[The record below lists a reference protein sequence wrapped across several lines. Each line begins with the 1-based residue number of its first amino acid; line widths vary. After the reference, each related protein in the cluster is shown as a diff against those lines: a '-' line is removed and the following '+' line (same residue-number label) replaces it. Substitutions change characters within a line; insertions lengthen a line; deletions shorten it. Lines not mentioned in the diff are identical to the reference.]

1 MKKIAFITGSSRGIG
16 RAVAVRLAEEG
27 YAVAGNCL
35 QSIGLAEELAGS
47 LRRQGYAAA
56 ALQADVADRAA
67 ITAAI
72 RRAEEALGG
81 PISLLVNNAGV
92 AEQHLFQDVSDTF
105 WRRIFAVNVDGAFHT
120 IQAVLPAMLHEKE
133 GCIINISS
141 IASFVPNAR
150 MSVYS
155 ASKAYVSFFSRGLYE
170 ELRPRKIAVTAV
182 CPGPMETEFLSV
194 GRITGNSKTFD
205 RLPYCDPKKVVK
217 GALAAS
223 KARRAVYT
231 PRGFYKFYRVL
242 SGLVPH
248 AILVHAAK
256 T

>member
-1 MKKIAFITGSSRGIG
+1 MKTAIITGASSGLGTEFVRQLKAQFPDIDSYWLIAR
-16 RAVAVRLAEEG
+16 RADR
-27 YAVAGNCL
+27 
-35 QSIGLAEELAGS
+35 
-47 LRRQGYAAA
+47 
-56 ALQADVADRAA
+56 LQALAD
-67 ITAAI
+67 
-72 RRAEEALGG
+72 ALPDIQVK
-81 PISLLVNNAGV
+81 PISLDL
-92 AEQHLFQDVSDTF
+92 T
-105 WRRIFAVNVDGAFHT
+105 DGAALET
-120 IQAVLPAMLHEKE
+120 YQALLEQEKPQVALLIGCAGCGILGDFAESRLPEQLRMIDLNIRALTGVTYLTLPYMPQ
-133 GCIINISS
+133 GGRIINISS

-150 MSVYS
+150 MTVYS
-155 ASKAYVSFFSRGLYE
+155 ASKAYVSFLSRGLHE
-170 ELRPRKIAVTAV
+170 ELKPRGISVTAV

-194 GRITGNSKTFD
+194 GRISGNSRTFD

-217 GALAAS
+217 GALKAS

>member
-1 MKKIAFITGSSRGIG
+1 MKTAIITGASSGLGTEFVRQLKAQFPDIDCYWLIAR
-16 RAVAVRLAEEG
+16 RADRLQALAE
-27 YAVAGNCL
+27 ALPDIQVKT
-35 QSIGLAEELAGS
+35 IS
-47 LRRQGYAAA
+47 LDLTDDA
-56 ALQADVADRAA
+56 ALETYRALLEREKPQVALLIGCAGCGILGDFAESRLPEQLRMIDLNIRAL
-67 ITAAI
+67 TAVTYLTLPYI
-72 RRAEEALGG
+72 PRGG
-81 PISLLVNNAGV
+81 
-92 AEQHLFQDVSDTF
+92 
-105 WRRIFAVNVDGAFHT
+105 RIIH
-120 IQAVLPAMLHEKE
+120 
-133 GCIINISS
+133 ISS

-150 MSVYS
+150 MTVYS
-155 ASKAYVSFFSRGLYE
+155 ASKAYVSFFSRGLHE
-170 ELRPRKIAVTAV
+170 ELKPRGISVTAV

-194 GRITGNSKTFD
+194 GRISGNSKTFD

>member
-1 MKKIAFITGSSRGIG
+1 MKTAIITGASSGLGTEFVRQLKAQFPDIDSYWLIAR
-16 RAVAVRLAEEG
+16 RADR
-27 YAVAGNCL
+27 
-35 QSIGLAEELAGS
+35 
-47 LRRQGYAAA
+47 
-56 ALQADVADRAA
+56 LQALADTLPD
-67 ITAAI
+67 IQVK
-72 RRAEEALGG
+72 
-81 PISLLVNNAGV
+81 PISLDL
-92 AEQHLFQDVSDTF
+92 T
-105 WRRIFAVNVDGAFHT
+105 DGAALET
-120 IQAVLPAMLHEKE
+120 YQALLEQEKPQVALLIGCAGCGILGDFAESRLPEQLRMIDLNIRALTGVTYLTLPYMPQ
-133 GCIINISS
+133 GGRIINISS

-150 MSVYS
+150 MTVYS
-155 ASKAYVSFFSRGLYE
+155 ASKAYVSFLSRGLHE
-170 ELRPRKIAVTAV
+170 ELKPRGISVTAV

-194 GRITGNSKTFD
+194 GRISGNSRTFD

>member
-1 MKKIAFITGSSRGIG
+1 MKTAIITGASSGLGTEFVRQLKAQFPDIDCYWLIAR
-16 RAVAVRLAEEG
+16 RADRLQA
-27 YAVAGNCL
+27 
-35 QSIGLAEELAGS
+35 LADALPDIQVKPIS
-47 LRRQGYAAA
+47 LDLTDAA
-56 ALQADVADRAA
+56 ALETYRALLEREKPQVALLIGCAGCGILGDFAESRLPEQLRMIDLNIRAL
-67 ITAAI
+67 TGVTY
-72 RRAEEALGG
+72 LTLPYMPQGG
-81 PISLLVNNAGV
+81 
-92 AEQHLFQDVSDTF
+92 
-105 WRRIFAVNVDGAFHT
+105 R
-120 IQAVLPAMLHEKE
+120 
-133 GCIINISS
+133 IINISS

-150 MSVYS
+150 MTVYS
-155 ASKAYVSFFSRGLYE
+155 ASKAYVSFLSRGLYE
-170 ELRPRKIAVTAV
+170 ELKPRGISVTAV

-194 GRITGNSKTFD
+194 GRISGNSKTFD

-248 AILVHAAK
+248 AILVPAAK

>member
-1 MKKIAFITGSSRGIG
+1 MKTAIITGASSGLGTEFVRQLKAQFPDIDSYWLIAR
-16 RAVAVRLAEEG
+16 RADR
-27 YAVAGNCL
+27 
-35 QSIGLAEELAGS
+35 
-47 LRRQGYAAA
+47 
-56 ALQADVADRAA
+56 LQALAD
-67 ITAAI
+67 
-72 RRAEEALGG
+72 ALPDIQVK
-81 PISLLVNNAGV
+81 PISLDL
-92 AEQHLFQDVSDTF
+92 T
-105 WRRIFAVNVDGAFHT
+105 DGAALET
-120 IQAVLPAMLHEKE
+120 YQALLEQEKPQVALLIGCAGCGILGDFAESRLPEQLRMIDLNIRALTGVTYLTLPYMPQ
-133 GCIINISS
+133 GGRIINISS

-150 MSVYS
+150 MTVYS
-155 ASKAYVSFFSRGLYE
+155 ASKAYVSFLSRGLYE
-170 ELRPRKIAVTAV
+170 ELKPRGISVTAV

-194 GRITGNSKTFD
+194 GRISGNSKTFD

-217 GALAAS
+217 GALKAS

>member
-1 MKKIAFITGSSRGIG
+1 MKTAIITGASSGLGTEFVRQLKAQFPDIDSYWLIAR
-16 RAVAVRLAEEG
+16 RADR
-27 YAVAGNCL
+27 
-35 QSIGLAEELAGS
+35 
-47 LRRQGYAAA
+47 
-56 ALQADVADRAA
+56 LQALAD
-67 ITAAI
+67 
-72 RRAEEALGG
+72 ALPDIQVK
-81 PISLLVNNAGV
+81 PISLDL
-92 AEQHLFQDVSDTF
+92 T
-105 WRRIFAVNVDGAFHT
+105 DGAALET
-120 IQAVLPAMLHEKE
+120 YQALLEQEKPHVALLIGCAGCGILGDFGESRLPEQLRMIDLNIRALTGVTYLTLPYMPQ
-133 GCIINISS
+133 GGRIINISS

-150 MSVYS
+150 MTVYS
-155 ASKAYVSFFSRGLYE
+155 ASKAYVSFLSRGLYE
-170 ELRPRKIAVTAV
+170 ELKPRGISVTAV

-194 GRITGNSKTFD
+194 GRISGNSKTFD